1 MGRRDGENEAPT
13 EIGIAQPTVSTHP
26 ITTPNAGP
34 YLAKS
39 NTTASSAPETAN
51 ANAVVTMEMLVQRA
65 KVGRERGRE
74 SPMPVSLAMATR
86 AGRNA
91 PSTKL
96 CTEISM
102 AATPDAA
109 PRIPYWTSR
118 HPLAPAIAPTIT
130 MNTADQTASDPTPRV
145 TVRRAYAYVASN
157 TCSRSTGWPEAHCST
172 ERRPFRPGRTS
183 M

>member
-34 YLAKS
+34 CPARS
-39 NTTASSAPETAN
+39 NTAASNAPEMAN
-51 ANAVVTMEMLVQRA
+51 AKAVATMDKFVQLA
-65 KVGRERGRE
+65 KVGRERGRV
-74 SPMPVSLAMATR
+74 SPMPVSPAMATR

-91 PSTKL
+91 PSAKL

-109 PRIPYWTSR
+109 PRIPYCTSR
-118 HPLAPAIAPTIT
+118 HPHAPAIAPTIT
-130 MNTADQTASDPTPRV
+130 MNRADQTASDPTPRV
-145 TVRRAYAYVASN
+145 TRRRA
-157 TCSRSTGWPEAHCST
+157 
-172 ERRPFRPGRTS
+172 
-183 M
+183 